1 MYYLIILNE
10 NRLNESVFDIDYKET
25 DYEEKYIIW
34 DEPILYPEK
43 MNFWNCIESIEIIDD
58 LKQVK
63 GQLEIEGLI
72 WKKFI

>member
-34 DEPILYPEK
+34 DKPILYPDK
-43 MNFWNCIESIEIIDD
+43 VNFWNCIESIEVFDE
-58 LKQVK
+58 LEQVK
-63 GQLEIEGLI
+63 GQLGIGD
-72 WKKFI
+72 FI